1 MGPKLAEKHV
11 VEFSEETLNAGKAF
25 YNTAQYGFSKG
36 ASQVNIIE
44 TNEACVGIVFTSK
57 KSNEKYLFIINL
69 LLLCAYLLSS
79 GWNHFWWTS

>member
-36 ASQVNIIE
+36 ASQVNIIK
-44 TNEACVGIVFTSK
+44 TNEGRAYPCVGIILTSE
-57 KSNEKYLFIINL
+57 KSMRNIYL
-69 LLLCAYLLSS
+69 LLICSYLLSS